1 MNDDGNVIKNLYFF
15 FRSQK
20 RQVHINREVFMSI
33 IDIMKTV
40 DMMNFGIFYL
50 SLLLCSHCLSP
61 ATAAAA
67 VLKLSK
73 IIGSAH

>member
-1 MNDDGNVIKNLYFF
+1 MNDAGNVIKNLYFC
-15 FRSQK
+15 RSQK

-61 ATAAAA
+61 ATAAA

>member
-20 RQVHINREVFMSI
+20 RQVHVNREVFMSI

-40 DMMNFGIFYL
+40 DMMNFRIFSL

-61 ATAAAA
+61 AAAAA
-67 VLKLSK
+67 VVTRFE
-73 IIGSAH
+73 ID